1 MWNEREP
8 LTTSRS
14 SVRLRHACS
23 LPRRDGRH
31 EWAAGEFTSEREE
44 NRFDFRLLSDKAKA
58 MTLSMAVPRRAT
70 PHESSRSAN
79 TFQHTP
85 PSLAI
90 PDLHPVAFQF
100 EGARLVGLGE
110 IR

>member
-1 MWNEREP
+1 M
-8 LTTSRS
+8 
-14 SVRLRHACS
+14 RLRHACS
-23 LPRRDGRH
+23 LRRRPGRRDP
-31 EWAAGEFTSEREE
+31 AAGDFTSEREE
-44 NRFDFRLLSDKAKA
+44 SRFDFRLLSDKAKA
-58 MTLSMAVPRRAT
+58 MTISMAVSRRAT

-79 TFQHTP
+79 TFEHTP

-110 IR
+110 IRR